1 MPSAL
6 ASDNSLPYGHP
17 MIHSLYKG
25 FRRNFGS
32 VLALALPIIGSNLA
46 QSSTHLADAVMLGW
60 YGVDALAAGVLGS
73 TAFMIIFIVGSGFAI
88 AAISLAANAEGGG
101 LTWKVRRIVRMSWW
115 ITMLFAILMV
125 VPMWN
130 AGALMVAFGQEPHI
144 AALTGEYMRIATWG
158 LFPALTVGVMR
169 SFFLALVRPQI
180 VFWAT
185 ATGASINALA
195 NYALIFGNW
204 GAPELGLRGAA
215 VASVASQSIS
225 LGLMLIYL
233 NATSGFRSY
242 SLLKTLW
249 RPDWSEFKSVFQLGW
264 PISATLFAEV
274 GLFSL
279 SAVMMGWIDT
289 ATLAAHGIALQIA
302 SIVFMVYLGF
312 SNASTVLVGR
322 AVGRRDIEELKS
334 SARKVLILTLI
345 MVCATVLAFVA
356 FPETLV
362 GAFLDRTDD
371 ASADVLR
378 IGIVLVYLAAV
389 FQLADALQVTA
400 LGLLRGLNDTR
411 VPMVIAAVSYAIVG
425 FPSSYLLGFVF
436 DLKGPGV
443 WAGFI
448 IALGL
453 AAVLLFR
460 RFSIKLKELPI

>member
-1 MPSAL
+1 ML

-17 MIHSLYKG
+17 MIHLLYKG

-73 TAFMIIFIVGSGFAI
+73 TIFMIIFIVGSGFAI

-101 LTWKVRRIVRMSWW
+101 LTWRVRRIVRMSWW
-115 ITMLFAILMV
+115 ITMLFAVLMV

-144 AALTGEYMRIATWG
+144 AALTGEYMRIAMWG
-158 LFPALTVGVMR
+158 LFPALTIGVMR

-242 SLLKTLW
+242 SLLRKIW

-274 GLFSL
+274 GFFSL

-322 AVGRRDIEELKS
+322 AAGRRDIEELKS

-345 MVCATVLAFVA
+345 MVCATVAAFVA

-362 GAFLDRTDD
+362 GAFLDRTDA

-389 FQLADALQVTA
+389 FQLADALQVIA

-411 VPMVIAAVSYAIVG
+411 VPMVIAGVSYAIVG

>member
-1 MPSAL
+1 
-6 ASDNSLPYGHP
+6 
-17 MIHSLYKG
+17 MIYSLYNE

-46 QSSTHLADAVMLGW
+46 QSSTQLADTVMLGW
-60 YGVDALAAGVLGS
+60 YGVDELAAGVLGG
-73 TAFMIIFIVGSGFAI
+73 TIFIVIFIVGSGFAI

-101 LTWKVRRIVRMSWW
+101 LTWRVRRIVRMSWW
-115 ITMLFAILMV
+115 ITMLFAIIMI

-130 AGALMVAFGQEPHI
+130 ADALMIAFGQEPHI
-144 AALTGEYMRIATWG
+144 AALTGEYMRIALWG
-158 LFPALTVGVMR
+158 MFPALTVGVMR
-169 SFFLALVRPQI
+169 SFFLALIRPQI

-185 ATGASINALA
+185 VIGASINALA

-204 GAPELGLRGAA
+204 GAPELGLQGAA
-215 VASVASQSIS
+215 VASVVSQSIS

-233 NATSGFRSY
+233 NMASGFRSY
-242 SLLKTLW
+242 SLLDKLW
-249 RPDWSEFKSVFQLGW
+249 RPDWNEFKSVFRLGW

-274 GLFSL
+274 GFFSL
-279 SAVMMGWIDT
+279 SSVMMGWIDT
-289 ATLAAHGIALQIA
+289 ATLAAHGIALQIT

-322 AVGRRDIEELKS
+322 AVGRKDIEELKS

-345 MVCATVLAFVA
+345 MVCATVFAFIT

-362 GAFLDRTDD
+362 GAFLDRADE
-371 ASADVLR
+371 ASTDVLR
-378 IGIVLVYLAAV
+378 IGIVLIYLAAV
-389 FQLADALQVTA
+389 FQLADALQVIA

-411 VPMVIAAVSYAIVG
+411 APMMIAAVSYAIVG